1 MQSRKETAWRK
12 SRKFGDI
19 HGGRTRLRLAD
30 NIFARAHTLKRP
42 AAGVELPIFVEDNP
56 SRDFFFP
63 ISVQDIRSTL
73 DQLPTIA
80 RDRLTHVWLRRIRK
94 SDWETQRKPFA
105 LFIAGSGVRL
115 IVLYPWPR
123 DLLLRFG
130 ARKPSQRKLRE
141 YSPWSPELIK
151 DGPDWCLRWS
161 EASLRLF
168 YLQHLLLHEIGHHVD
183 FFYRRWS
190 KANDK
195 QVEEFANQ
203 YAVEWSAVATTV
215 FEGVPEA

>member
-1 MQSRKETAWRK
+1 MKMGSSTP
-12 SRKFGDI
+12 G
-19 HGGRTRLRLAD
+19 
-30 NIFARAHTLKRP
+30 
-42 AAGVELPIFVEDNP
+42 
-56 SRDFFFP
+56 DFFFP
-63 ISVQDIRSTL
+63 LSVQDIRTTL
-73 DQLPTIA
+73 DQLPAISRA
-80 RDRLTHVWLRRIRK
+80 RLTHVWLRRIRK
-94 SDWETQRKPFA
+94 SDWEAQRKPFA

-130 ARKPSQRKLRE
+130 PRKPPQKKLRE
-141 YSPWSPELIK
+141 YARWNPELIQ

-161 EASLRLF
+161 EAALRLF
-168 YLQHLLLHEIGHHVD
+168 YLEHLLLHEIGHHVD

-190 KANDK
+190 KANHK

-215 FEGVPEA
+215 LEGPVDAMT